1 MNHHRETFKCDSVL
15 PRAGYTLFI
24 KASCVASAVGREQ
37 RVYLLKHGGR
47 DDGRE
52 MKTTVFVMN
61 LKAAALQRE
70 LLYLETLCQSR
81 P

>member
-1 MNHHRETFKCDSVL
+1 MNHHRETFKCDYVL

-24 KASCVASAVGREQ
+24 KANCVASAMGREQ

-52 MKTTVFVMN
+52 MKTTVFVM
-61 LKAAALQRE
+61 KAAALRRE
-70 LLYLETLCQSR
+70 LLYLETSFQSR